1 MIDGNIY
8 IEDLV
13 NEYPEVVSPLAEMG
27 IVCIACGEPV
37 WGTLIE
43 LINSKGFDNSD
54 EIIDN
59 LNKIISNNNAD
70 QMSNESSTTNQCDL
84 VLTKC

>member
-13 NEYPEVVSPLAEMG
+13 NDHPEVVSPLAGMG

-37 WGTLIE
+37 WGTLNE
-43 LINSKGFDNSD
+43 LIISKGLDNSE
-54 EIIDN
+54 EIIN
-59 LNKIISNNNAD
+59 KLNRIIAEKD
-70 QMSNESSTTNQCDL
+70 GA
-84 VLTKC
+84 K

>member
-37 WGTLIE
+37 WGTLND
-43 LINSKGFDNSD
+43 LIISKGLDSSE
-54 EIIDN
+54 EIIKK
-59 LNKIISNNNAD
+59 LNKIIVD
-70 QMSNESSTTNQCDL
+70 KID
-84 VLTKC
+84 K

>member
-13 NEYPEVVSPLAEMG
+13 NDYPEVVSPLAKMG

-37 WGTLIE
+37 WGTLNE
-43 LINSKGFDNSD
+43 LINSKGLDNSE
-54 EIIDN
+54 EIIEE
-59 LNKIISNNNAD
+59 LNKIIKEINSAE
-70 QMSNESSTTNQCDL
+70 QL
-84 VLTKC
+84 V

>member
-13 NEYPEVVSPLAEMG
+13 NDYPEVVSPLAELG

-37 WGTLIE
+37 WGTLNE
-43 LINSKGFDNSD
+43 LIN
-54 EIIDN
+54 
-59 LNKIISNNNAD
+59 
-70 QMSNESSTTNQCDL
+70 L
-84 VLTKC
+84 VFT